1 MLNAPLNRTRKTV
14 MSWSWSRLL
23 LDLLMRA
30 ARWLL
35 VLVSMGPGPSELR
48 VARGLA
54 TGALDFPLVSPV
66 QRRINCSVGPWENVS
81 NGGSLC
87 EEKQTPLAVTHGGF
101 QPQDRLK
108 STQKRCTF
116 PSRMVSHVA
125 RFLLM
130 GLSSIP
136 CIDTSYSPSSSCS
149 LLWTTSALISRWL
162 LTEKEKRSSNLKK
175 KTHTCF
181 YQRPSSAQHK
191 SPSSLP
197 PPCGMSFSSF
207 EQEYP
212 KHLCANTSN
221 IKAISLVSFS
231 TTKLI

>member
-1 MLNAPLNRTRKTV
+1 
-14 MSWSWSRLL
+14 
-23 LDLLMRA
+23 MRA

-66 QRRINCSVGPWENVS
+66 QRRTNCNVGPWENVS

-87 EEKQTPLAVTHGGF
+87 GRVKPKRGQWWRADTRHTTG
-101 QPQDRLK
+101 
-108 STQKRCTF
+108 STARHPTTF

-136 CIDTSYSPSSSCS
+136 CIETSYSPSSSCN
-149 LLWTTSALISRWL
+149 LLWLKSVLDSQRWA
-162 LTEKEKRSSNLKK
+162 TWKGKRSN
-175 KTHTCF
+175 TCNKNPTCS
-181 YQRPSSAQHK
+181 YQRPSSAPHK
-191 SPSSLP
+191 SP
-197 PPCGMSFSSF
+197 
-207 EQEYP
+207 
-212 KHLCANTSN
+212 
-221 IKAISLVSFS
+221 
-231 TTKLI
+231 

>member
-1 MLNAPLNRTRKTV
+1 MISALSLPKKLL
-14 MSWSWSRLL
+14 RLTWHRSHWFPDPEAESS

-66 QRRINCSVGPWENVS
+66 HRRMNCNVGPWENVS

-87 EEKQTPLAVTHGGF
+87 GRIKPDRGQRLRLDLGHGTDWTTHK
-101 QPQDRLK
+101 PA
-108 STQKRCTF
+108 TF

-149 LLWTTSALISRWL
+149 LLRIKSHSEFKTADYT
-162 LTEKEKRSSNLKK
+162 KGKRS
-175 KTHTCF
+175 
-181 YQRPSSAQHK
+181 RPYNKNTPVLIKDCHLRHISLC
-191 SPSSLP
+191 SLP
-197 PPCGMSFSSF
+197 LLSVGWTSLLSS
-207 EQEYP
+207 
-212 KHLCANTSN
+212 
-221 IKAISLVSFS
+221 VSIWYIFAQ
-231 TTKLI
+231 KQRNY